1 MDFYWFSLK
10 TWIINTQHSFIRR
23 KLTWINKVSSLW
35 WKFHEY
41 PWKPSLFAAKKL
53 KYRHAIIK
61 LFFSFTFRRI
71 SRFALTTQFEFWCS
85 YSIDMKKPAD
95 KIESEKLFLW
105 SVKIHFHS
113 SEIIEFYQEEEGVDC
128 VCWCY
133 WWISNNYLLIH
144 CSCDKYALAVLYYY
158 AKQTQTSSLLVFM
171 SFTGKLCK

>member
-95 KIESEKLFLW
+95 KIESEKLF
-105 SVKIHFHS
+105 
-113 SEIIEFYQEEEGVDC
+113 C
-128 VCWCY
+128 VIRENSLSLIWNN
-133 WWISNNYLLIH
+133 WILSRGRRRRL
-144 CSCDKYALAVLYYY
+144 C
-158 AKQTQTSSLLVFM
+158 LLVLLMDLKQLSIDPLFM
-171 SFTGKLCK
+171 R